1 MEPISDADLG
11 LLLLIRHLELA
22 LLRLFAAGQV
32 GGTVHTCLGQEHV
45 PVALAALVAGGMVFS
60 NHRGH
65 GHYLAHTGD
74 PQGLLAEILGREG
87 APCHGV
93 GGSQHL
99 RSGGFRSTGVQGQN
113 LPVAVGAALH
123 AARNSADGLATVY
136 IGDGTFGEGAVY
148 EALNLAAL
156 WQVPLLVVAEN
167 NGIAQST
174 PVERAMAGTIAG
186 RLADRHADLYLLGED
201 IADPYG
207 GAFGVAR
214 GLSTRHPHR
223 VMSKPISESG
233 ILGVSAGLALCGDRV
248 IVEIMFGDFAT
259 LAFDQIVN
267 FAAKSVTMYGRTE
280 QLRLVIRC
288 PVGGHRGYGPTHSQ
302 SLQKHFIGVP
312 NLTLYELS
320 LFHDPMDVL
329 ERALERSEPAIVF
342 EPKDIYS
349 RQMHADGRLPDPDGR
364 MTDRLCYEVVDS
376 GANWVHVHPSDP
388 GHRDGDPDTG
398 RRHSAAGRRRL
409 YRRHPGRRQRSVHAG
424 AARRRLPD
432 HG

>member
-45 PVALAALVAGGMVFS
+45 PVALAPLVAGGMVFS

-174 PVERAMAGTIAG
+174 PVERAMAGTVAG
-186 RLADRHADLYLLGED
+186 RAAAFGIDFHHVAHVDVTRIRKELAPRIARARTQRHPLLVEFDAVRLGPHSKGDDTRGAEELTALRARDWHTHYAAALGERFTAAERQQQQRIADLVGE
-201 IADPYG
+201 
-207 GAFGVAR
+207 
-214 GLSTRHPHR
+214 
-223 VMSKPISESG
+223 
-233 ILGVSAGLALCGDRV
+233 ILRRPLA
-248 IVEIMFGDFAT
+248 T
-259 LAFDQIVN
+259 W
-267 FAAKSVTMYGRTE
+267 
-280 QLRLVIRC
+280 
-288 PVGGHRGYGPTHSQ
+288 
-302 SLQKHFIGVP
+302 
-312 NLTLYELS
+312 
-320 LFHDPMDVL
+320 
-329 ERALERSEPAIVF
+329 EPA
-342 EPKDIYS
+342 
-349 RQMHADGRLPDPDGR
+349 
-364 MTDRLCYEVVDS
+364 
-376 GANWVHVHPSDP
+376 
-388 GHRDGDPDTG
+388 
-398 RRHSAAGRRRL
+398 
-409 YRRHPGRRQRSVHAG
+409 
-424 AARRRLPD
+424 
-432 HG
+432 